1 MQHTAFVC
9 SRRKLHPACGNGL
22 QRQRGVTLVE
32 WMISITIGLVLVAG
46 LTLLFAQQSSTQAE
60 LEKSSR
66 QIESGR
72 YAMQLLRDD
81 VQLAGFYGEYS
92 SPIGAPAAA
101 NPCTKVVTELDSSRA
116 FAVQGY
122 DAPGGSLPSDF
133 TGCPLDAANHLA
145 GTDILVV
152 RRADTATVSGGLT
165 VGQVYLQSGLTVSQ
179 TNGTVIAIA
188 AGTAVDT
195 TVFNLKEK
203 NGATAP
209 LRKYL
214 VHIYFVSPCSVA
226 AGTSCA
232 GTDDGGVPIPT
243 LKRMELTAAGGSPAF
258 TTVPLVEGIE
268 NMQIDYGVDAATGD
282 GAPDSFVTTVSA
294 LADWANVMALR
305 INLLARNNER
315 SVGYVDN
322 KSYAL
327 GLAGATTATGDSF
340 KRHVFSQLVRVV
352 NPGSWR
358 DQ

>member
-1 MQHTAFVC
+1 MQHTAFVG
-9 SRRKLHPACGNGL
+9 SRQTLRRSRGTGW
-22 QRQRGVTLVE
+22 QRQRGVTLIE

-46 LTLLFAQQSSTQAE
+46 LSLLFAQQSSTQAE

-81 VQLAGFYGEYS
+81 VQLAGFYGEYTLPVS
-92 SPIGAPAAA
+92 APAAA
-101 NPCTKVVTELDSSRA
+101 NPCTKVAAELNSSRA

-122 DAPGGSLPSDF
+122 DAPGASLPSDF
-133 TGCPLDAANHLA
+133 SGCPLDAANHRA

-165 VGQVYLQSGLTVSQ
+165 VGQVYLQSGITVSQ
-179 TNGTVIAIA
+179 TNATVIAIA
-188 AGTAVDT
+188 ASTTVDN
-195 TVFNLKEK
+195 TVFNLKDK
-203 NGATAP
+203 SGVYTP

-214 VHIYFVSPCSVA
+214 VRIYFVSPCSVA
-226 AGTSCA
+226 AGTSCS
-232 GTDDGGVPIPT
+232 GTDDGGAPIPT
-243 LKRMELTAAGGSPAF
+243 LKRMELTAAGGSPTF

-268 NMQIDYGVDAATGD
+268 NMQVDYGVDVTNGD
-282 GAPDSFVTTVSA
+282 GAPDSYVTTVST

-305 INLLARNNER
+305 INLLSRNNER
-315 SVGYVDN
+315 STGYVDN